1 MKSSV
6 RTAGIVIILVAAVA
20 FSASLTGCR
29 GSRKT
34 SSTVE
39 IDGPVTIKVSGS
51 SVWKPLDSGDKVSQG
66 DCLKTGAESGGTV
79 SVKDDTINLRMG
91 RSTEVEV
98 ERLGTRDGRPEIHL
112 RIHGGD
118 TFSQI
123 DKGSA
128 RFFVRTPVAVMG
140 VIGTA
145 FQATV
150 DGDTGATRVAVVDG
164 SVSVTVGVGSGTV
177 GAGSGTVGAGSGAV
191 DEEKTILKRGRF
203 MQIDASGLAGKPK
216 PLVLADEVFDGQP
229 LVSFFNDKLR
239 SALQDLLE
247 SYEKPGPSKK
257 KPPRPKKKRPGVVP
271 RFRDSQPEETR
282 SGAGMDVDPGSTG
295 SDLPPWAAPGP
306 PPDDAES
313 IQEVLDD

>member
-6 RTAGIVIILVAAVA
+6 RTAGIVIVLVAAVA
-20 FSASLTGCR
+20 FCASLTGCR

-177 GAGSGTVGAGSGAV
+177 GAGSGAV

-203 MQIDASGLAGKPK
+203 MHIDASGLAGKPK
-216 PLVLADEVFDGQP
+216 PLVLADEMFDGQP
-229 LVSFFNDKLR
+229 LVSFFNDRLR